1 MEIQIYY
8 QKWDEKS
15 KASHELLEHVIR
27 IYAKAHQIKLPET
40 LQIHQEKNKK
50 PFLEHVSDICF
61 SISHS
66 GEWWSCAIAPQ
77 EVGLDIQ
84 EEHDCKAE
92 RLAKRFFHPMEVE
105 WLEQHGYEIAKKV
118 ILPDD
123 QPVVGIQGKLCE
135 IYRDW
140 ACKGYGLLFGGE
152 AGWHIDRRGKC
163 LAKTDRLSIGV
174 LYGCDSEAG
183 SRNKAVFIDRT
194 G

>member
-66 GEWWSCAIAPQ
+66 GEWWSCAIAQQ

-105 WLEQHGYEIAKKV
+105 WLEQHGYENFCRFWSYKESYVNYTGIGLVKGMDYYSVVKPDGALTGEEHVWQKQIAF
-118 ILPDD
+118 
-123 QPVVGIQGKLCE
+123 QSECYMVVTAKQEAEIKLFSLTEQGEK
-135 IYRDW
+135 
-140 ACKGYGLLFGGE
+140 
-152 AGWHIDRRGKC
+152 
-163 LAKTDRLSIGV
+163 
-174 LYGCDSEAG
+174 
-183 SRNKAVFIDRT
+183 
-194 G
+194 

>member
-15 KASHELLEHVIR
+15 KASHELLEYVIR

-105 WLEQHGYEIAKKV
+105 WLEQHGYENF
-118 ILPDD
+118 L
-123 QPVVGIQGKLCE
+123 PVVGIQGKLL
-135 IYRDW
+135 
-140 ACKGYGLLFGGE
+140 GL
-152 AGWHIDRRGKC
+152 
-163 LAKTDRLSIGV
+163 
-174 LYGCDSEAG
+174 
-183 SRNKAVFIDRT
+183 
-194 G
+194 

>member
-105 WLEQHGYEIAKKV
+105 WLEQHGYENFCRLWAYKESYVKYTGIGLVKCMDYYSVVKPDGTLTGEESVWQKQIAF
-118 ILPDD
+118 
-123 QPVVGIQGKLCE
+123 QSECYMVVTAKQEAEIKLFSLTEQGEK
-135 IYRDW
+135 
-140 ACKGYGLLFGGE
+140 
-152 AGWHIDRRGKC
+152 
-163 LAKTDRLSIGV
+163 
-174 LYGCDSEAG
+174 
-183 SRNKAVFIDRT
+183 
-194 G
+194 

>member
-1 MEIQIYY
+1 MGIQIYY

-105 WLEQHGYEIAKKV
+105 WLEQHGYENFCRLWAYKESYVKYTGIGLVKGMDYYSVVKPDGTLTGEESVWQKQIAF
-118 ILPDD
+118 
-123 QPVVGIQGKLCE
+123 QSECYMVVTAKQEAEIKLFSLTEQGEK
-135 IYRDW
+135 
-140 ACKGYGLLFGGE
+140 
-152 AGWHIDRRGKC
+152 
-163 LAKTDRLSIGV
+163 
-174 LYGCDSEAG
+174 
-183 SRNKAVFIDRT
+183 
-194 G
+194 

>member
-66 GEWWSCAIAPQ
+66 GEWWSCAIAQQ

-92 RLAKRFFHPMEVE
+92 RLAKRFFENFCRLWAYKESYVKYTGLGLVKGMDYYSVVKPDGALTGEEHVWQKQIAFQSECYMVVTAKQEAE
-105 WLEQHGYEIAKKV
+105 IKLFLLTEQSK
-118 ILPDD
+118 
-123 QPVVGIQGKLCE
+123 
-135 IYRDW
+135 R
-140 ACKGYGLLFGGE
+140 
-152 AGWHIDRRGKC
+152 
-163 LAKTDRLSIGV
+163 
-174 LYGCDSEAG
+174 
-183 SRNKAVFIDRT
+183 
-194 G
+194 